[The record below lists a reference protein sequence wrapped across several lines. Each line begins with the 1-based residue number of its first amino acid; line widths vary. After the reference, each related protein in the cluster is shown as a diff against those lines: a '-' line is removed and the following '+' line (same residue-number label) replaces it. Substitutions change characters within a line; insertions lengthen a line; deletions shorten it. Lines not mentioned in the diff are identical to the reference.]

1 MGGAGQRME
10 SPWRYADSD
19 PPRWRPRQIPR
30 GDVGLM
36 GRPRVYEGAGAP
48 ILQVRLTPALLE
60 QVRARGG
67 SAWVRGL
74 IEEACTAQVAASD
87 PCGEFQAS
95 TTPPPPKPIIT
106 LLVRLPCP

>member
-1 MGGAGQRME
+1 
-10 SPWRYADSD
+10 
-19 PPRWRPRQIPR
+19 
-30 GDVGLM
+30 M

-74 IEEACTAQVAASD
+74 IEEACEGPEESKGVTIVSSVV
-87 PCGEFQAS
+87 PSLC
-95 TTPPPPKPIIT
+95 
-106 LLVRLPCP
+106 LP